1 MCSPFPAQLVPL
13 RAGLSRA
20 SGILNLLGAIA
31 GAPVLG
37 LQRGCRFLPYK
48 SPKILKD
55 DSLGI
60 LSKNPPA
67 EKMPTKGLFSP
78 EEGAHRH
85 LFIYVCPPSFPLLPA
100 DFLQAL
106 TSNYT
111 IGFGKFVDKVS
122 SPQTDMRPE
131 K

>member
-1 MCSPFPAQLVPL
+1 ML
-13 RAGLSRA
+13 R
-20 SGILNLLGAIA
+20 
-31 GAPVLG
+31 

-67 EKMPTKGLFSP
+67 EKMPTKGLLSP

-85 LFIYVCPPSFPLLPA
+85 LFMCVPLPFLPS
-100 DFLQAL
+100 QR
-106 TSNYT
+106 TSC
-111 IGFGKFVDKVS
+111 K
-122 SPQTDMRPE
+122 P
-131 K
+131 